1 MGHYSKKCPN
11 LLALATKE
19 NTGSS
24 TRRFSAKEKGKV
36 QVHLIEPM
44 SERWEKVLMGLE
56 RSLKI
61 HEDVID
67 VMAQTKWLA
76 EDTTHPDA
84 GVKRFKGMAKALK
97 EKKKLKGELWILRLS
112 NF

>member
-1 MGHYSKKCPN
+1 
-11 LLALATKE
+11 
-19 NTGSS
+19 
-24 TRRFSAKEKGKV
+24 
-36 QVHLIEPM
+36 
-44 SERWEKVLMGLE
+44 
-56 RSLKI
+56 
-61 HEDVID
+61 
-67 VMAQTKWLA
+67 LA